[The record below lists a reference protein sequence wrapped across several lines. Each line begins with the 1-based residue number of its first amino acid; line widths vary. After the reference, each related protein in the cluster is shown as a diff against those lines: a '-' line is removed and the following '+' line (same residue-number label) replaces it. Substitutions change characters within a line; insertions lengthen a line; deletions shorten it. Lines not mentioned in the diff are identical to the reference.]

1 MRRGSSKSSVTSVS
15 VDKKIINVV
24 SDSNLEKTEKIN
36 VTINN
41 VPDEG
46 LFYGIAVEKEDYSIT
61 FANFYQTSDT
71 KGVIEIQFASG
82 FSLGE
87 GTYLNQV
94 GLVICLDTE
103 CVNQI
108 EGSPVVIDT
117 SLESLP
123 GSAQVVVDGDSISVE
138 GNSAEKVTP
147 VPSVISLTVS
157 DYNLQDLF
165 VNAVE
170 VDDENDI
177 SYISH
182 SIRSNKVEL
191 KFDYT
196 NAEYL
201 KAGSHSAT
209 FRVDICYDFSCRSPV
224 DGSPFEFD
232 VEYNVNRFP
241 SETTLI
247 NPTARTELNHDV
259 IDAEYSSQLNSIVI
273 ASSLPR
279 NSVYIYDLDDISNV
293 NEIALSLTPT
303 SVSVLNAGNSNKI
316 VIGHD
321 AKITYLDFNAANSA
335 ISVKKLLDVPVDVF
349 DLVATDQAV
358 YAVLNGYQS
367 GELQRIDIS
376 DNTITSSGYPPI
388 YGRSKIKLHPNLK
401 STYLADN
408 GLSPSDIEKINI
420 QTIPP
425 SSPTDSPYHGDY
437 SMCGDLWI
445 SNDGN
450 RIYTACGNT
459 FRSSDTESQD
469 MIYTGRLPLISD
481 SIYGGYNM
489 ASITESNSKNEVA
502 VVEFQPNEICNET
515 GEIDT
520 CIYTLSI
527 FSKDFLNRISALAF
541 DRVTVSGDE
550 YYEKPAFTFYN
561 KAGDSVF
568 VVSSL
573 LGIPTQR
580 SYILEIQR

>member
-1 MRRGSSKSSVTSVS
+1 M
-15 VDKKIINVV
+15 
-24 SDSNLEKTEKIN
+24 
-36 VTINN
+36 
-41 VPDEG
+41 EG
-46 LFYGIAVEKEDYSIT
+46 
-61 FANFYQTSDT
+61 Q
-71 KGVIEIQFASG
+71 
-82 FSLGE
+82 
-87 GTYLNQV
+87 
-94 GLVICLDTE
+94 
-103 CVNQI
+103 
-108 EGSPVVIDT
+108 
-117 SLESLP
+117 
-123 GSAQVVVDGDSISVE
+123 
-138 GNSAEKVTP
+138 
-147 VPSVISLTVS
+147 
-157 DYNLQDLF
+157 
-165 VNAVE
+165 
-170 VDDENDI
+170 
-177 SYISH
+177 
-182 SIRSNKVEL
+182 
-191 KFDYT
+191 
-196 NAEYL
+196 
-201 KAGSHSAT
+201 
-209 FRVDICYDFSCRSPV
+209 
-224 DGSPFEFD
+224 
-232 VEYNVNRFP
+232 
-241 SETTLI
+241 
-247 NPTARTELNHDV
+247 
-259 IDAEYSSQLNSIVI
+259 
-273 ASSLPR
+273 
-279 NSVYIYDLDDISNV
+279 
-293 NEIALSLTPT
+293 
-303 SVSVLNAGNSNKI
+303 
-316 VIGHD
+316 
-321 AKITYLDFNAANSA
+321 
-335 ISVKKLLDVPVDVF
+335 
-349 DLVATDQAV
+349 
-358 YAVLNGYQS
+358 
-367 GELQRIDIS
+367 
-376 DNTITSSGYPPI
+376 
-388 YGRSKIKLHPNLK
+388 KIKLHPNLK